1 MGESRSKVA
10 FVVSKI
16 FHFLRKKEMNQNIAK
31 YQLLNLGCGSE
42 DLFHFSVCLKD
53 FI

>member
-10 FVVSKI
+10 LVVSET

-31 YQLLNLGCGSE
+31 
-42 DLFHFSVCLKD
+42 
-53 FI
+53 